1 MQRIKD
7 WISKTIEFLKS
18 GIWKTHTGEH
28 SRINAFLI
36 KYLKIFL
43 LALREFEEERGHL
56 RASAL
61 TFYSLLSVVPVL
73 ALAFAIAKGFGF
85 EMLLEQKLIENL
97 PKQEAILQ
105 QVIRFIDSLLASTK
119 GGVLAGIGIIALF
132 WAVVKLLGNI
142 EQSFNDIWKIK
153 KARSFGRKFSD
164 YLSLMLLAPVLFI
177 LASSATVFI
186 ATQVKEITEQIA
198 LVGYVSP
205 VIFFFL
211 RLLPYVLIWVLLS
224 FIYIFMPNTRVQ
236 WRSGILAGVIAG
248 TLYQVIQLIYIQFQ
262 IGVTKYNAIYGSF
275 AALPLFF
282 IWMQL
287 SWLIVLLGALIA
299 FAHQNIESYEY
310 DQEYLQVSPGFK
322 RLLSLQVA
330 NFVIKKFI
338 RGEDPPTADQ
348 ISRTL
353 KIPIRLMNQLLDELT
368 EGGIFSE
375 TITKKNE
382 EIGFQPARDTGTMT
396 IGYVIDALEQR
407 GSDELRIPQTDELK
421 VISTSLQTF
430 RNQIKKSPANRL
442 LEEI

>member
-7 WISKTIEFLKS
+7 WISKAIEFLKS

-28 SRINAFLI
+28 SRLNAFLI

-43 LALREFEEERGHL
+43 LALRGFEEERCNL

-85 EMLLEQKLIENL
+85 EKLLRQELIENL

-105 QVIRFIDSLLASTK
+105 QVLGFVESLLASTR
-119 GGVLAGIGIIALF
+119 GGLLAGIGIVALF
-132 WAVVKLLGNI
+132 WAVIKLLGNI

-153 KARSFGRKFSD
+153 KARSYGRKFSD

-186 ATQVKEITEQIA
+186 ATQVKEITQQIA
-198 LVGYVSP
+198 LLGYVSS

-211 RLLPYVLIWVLLS
+211 RLLPYVLIWVLFS
-224 FIYIFMPNTRVQ
+224 FVYIFMPNTKVQ
-236 WRSGILAGVIAG
+236 WKSGILAGIIAG
-248 TLYQVIQLIYIQFQ
+248 TMYQITQLIYIQFQ
-262 IGVTKYNAIYGSF
+262 VGVAKYNAIYGSF

-310 DQEYLQVSPGFK
+310 DREYLQVSPAFK

-330 NFVIKKFI
+330 HFVIKKFI
-338 RGEDPPTADQ
+338 RGEVAPTAEH

-353 KIPIRLMNQLLDELT
+353 KIPIQLVRQLLDELV

-375 TITKKNE
+375 TIPKNGD
-382 EIGFQPARDTGTMT
+382 EIGFQPARDTGIMT

-407 GSDELRIPQTDELK
+407 GTDEIHVPQTDEMK

-430 RNQIKKSPANRL
+430 RSQIKKSPANRL

>member
-1 MQRIKD
+1 MQRIKE
-7 WISKTIEFLKS
+7 WISKAIEFLET

-28 SRINAFLI
+28 SRFKAFLI

-43 LALREFEEERGHL
+43 LALRGFKDERGQL

-85 EMLLEQKLIENL
+85 ERLLRQELIERL

-105 QVIRFIDSLLASTK
+105 QVLEFVNSLLASTR
-119 GGVLAGIGIIALF
+119 GGLLAGIGIIALF
-132 WAVVKLLGNI
+132 WAVIKLLGHI
-142 EQSFNDIWKIK
+142 ERSFNDIWKIK
-153 KARSFGRKFSD
+153 KERSYGRKFSD

-198 LVGYVSP
+198 LLGYVSS

-211 RLLPYVLIWVLLS
+211 GLLPYVLIWILFS
-224 FIYIFMPNTRVQ
+224 FVYIFMPNTKVQ
-236 WRSGILAGVIAG
+236 WKSGILAGIIAG
-248 TLYQVIQLIYIQFQ
+248 SLYQITQWLYIQFQ
-262 IGVTKYNAIYGSF
+262 IGVAKYNAIYGSF

-322 RLLSLQVA
+322 RLLSLQA
-330 NFVIKKFI
+330 AQFVIKKFI
-338 RGEDPPTADQ
+338 QGEAAPTAEH

-353 KIPIRLMNQLLDELT
+353 KIPIRLVRQLVEELV
-368 EGGIFSE
+368 ECGIFSE
-375 TITKKNE
+375 TIPKNDD
-382 EIGFQPARDTGTMT
+382 EISFQPARDTGVMT
-396 IGYVIDALEQR
+396 LSYVIDALEQR
-407 GSDELRIPQTDELK
+407 GNDELSIPQTDELK
-421 VISTSLQTF
+421 AISTSLHSF
-430 RNQIKKSPANRL
+430 RNLIQKSPANRL
-442 LEEI
+442 LKEI